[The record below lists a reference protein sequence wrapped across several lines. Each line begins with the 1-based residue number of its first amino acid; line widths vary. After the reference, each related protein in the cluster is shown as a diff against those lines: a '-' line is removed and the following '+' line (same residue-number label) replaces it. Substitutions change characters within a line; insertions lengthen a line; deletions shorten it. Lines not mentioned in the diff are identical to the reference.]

1 MYYMC
6 NRWAIERYV
15 LAMSTGRSVA
25 KTGAWVMDEAYLEAA
40 SKKATGCAEEVRL
53 SSITAY

>member
-1 MYYMC
+1 ML
-6 NRWAIERYV
+6 RVGIERYV

>member
-1 MYYMC
+1 M
-6 NRWAIERYV
+6 RVGIERYV

-25 KTGAWVMDEAYLEAA
+25 KTGAWVMDRAYLEAA
-40 SKKATGCAEEVRL
+40 SKKATATTGCAEEVRL